1 MNKFKFLFIIIFF
14 ISCSQSPIFYDSTG
28 KINLKKKILLLINE
42 SKLNTNIGIKAI
54 SLNKEE
60 VLFELNSNSLFNPAS
75 NNKLYT
81 GLSALS
87 LLSSNY
93 TFNTNVYYENNKLY
107 LQGGGDP
114 DLSLSSLDSL
124 ATIISEM
131 DLEIEQLI
139 LDDTRM
145 DSTTYGQGW
154 MWDEGAWWYS
164 AQISAL
170 SVNDNCVDFIV
181 TPGLLGKPAKIK
193 TIPKSNYFKIIN
205 NSITTNDTS
214 NFIKFEINRDWKNNT
229 NSFTVSGNILSI
241 SDKDTLFRNIHDP
254 TRFTGQLFQQMLFKK
269 GKKINSIKK
278 GAVTQEAK
286 LITFHK
292 SKPLLPI
299 IENLMVKSDNLTAE
313 LLIKTLGFEANKKEG
328 NWKNGLEEVR
338 KFINDSVGIDTANFS
353 IQDGSGVSRYN
364 YGSPSQYIDLLKWAY
379 NNEDIRDQFIN
390 TLPNSTPEGVL
401 NKRGLPNKVYA
412 KTGSLSGV
420 TTLSG
425 YIFTNS
431 GEIVVFSILM
441 NGFKGDSL
449 PYKKLQDKIVS
460 ALSTI

>member
-1 MNKFKFLFIIIFF
+1 
-14 ISCSQSPIFYDSTG
+14 
-28 KINLKKKILLLINE
+28 
-42 SKLNTNIGIKAI
+42 
-54 SLNKEE
+54 
-60 VLFELNSNSLFNPAS
+60 
-75 NNKLYT
+75 
-81 GLSALS
+81 
-87 LLSSNY
+87 
-93 TFNTNVYYENNKLY
+93 
-107 LQGGGDP
+107 
-114 DLSLSSLDSL
+114 
-124 ATIISEM
+124 
-131 DLEIEQLI
+131 
-139 LDDTRM
+139 
-145 DSTTYGQGW
+145 
-154 MWDEGAWWYS
+154 
-164 AQISAL
+164 
-170 SVNDNCVDFIV
+170 
-181 TPGLLGKPAKIK
+181 
-193 TIPKSNYFKIIN
+193 
-205 NSITTNDTS
+205 
-214 NFIKFEINRDWKNNT
+214 
-229 NSFTVSGNILSI
+229 
-241 SDKDTLFRNIHDP
+241 
-254 TRFTGQLFQQMLFKK
+254 MLFKK